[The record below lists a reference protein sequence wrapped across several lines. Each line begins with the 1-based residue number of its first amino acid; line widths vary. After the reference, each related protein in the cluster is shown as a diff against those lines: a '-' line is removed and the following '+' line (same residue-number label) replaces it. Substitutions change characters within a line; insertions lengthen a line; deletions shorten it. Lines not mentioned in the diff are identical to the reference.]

1 MYPALCEG
9 DALTV
14 CYYQKPLLLSQIPI
28 GKVVLLKDKKEW
40 VVHRVVL
47 ANQKHMTK
55 GDWSYPLDSMEE
67 VWGEVVAINGR
78 KSAVLESPL
87 IAEISSNL
95 NKKQTRFTRYLKK
108 ALLICLSMGLRNLKG
123 RRSYDDND

>member
-87 IAEISSNL
+87 IAKISVNRQRSFREISRSTSEANL
-95 NKKQTRFTRYLKK
+95 SPQ
-108 ALLICLSMGLRNLKG
+108 S
-123 RRSYDDND
+123 S